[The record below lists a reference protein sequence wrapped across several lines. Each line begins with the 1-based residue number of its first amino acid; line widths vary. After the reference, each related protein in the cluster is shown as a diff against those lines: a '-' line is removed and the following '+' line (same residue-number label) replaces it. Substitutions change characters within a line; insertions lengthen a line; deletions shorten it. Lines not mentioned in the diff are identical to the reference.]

1 MGWQG
6 KILRVDLTAGTAES
20 EPLNMEWARDYLGS
34 RGLGSR
40 YLYEE
45 MNPAAD
51 SLDPENRLIF
61 ATGPL
66 TGTMASTGG
75 RYTVITK
82 GALTNAIACSNS
94 GGYFGAE
101 LKFAGYDM
109 IIVQGKAAHPVY
121 LMINDD
127 KAEILDARDFIWGD
141 TVWDTE
147 EKIKARHQDP
157 QIKIASIGKAGEEL
171 VRYACVVND
180 RDRAAGRS
188 GVGTVMGSK
197 MLKAI
202 AIRGTL
208 GVTPDKPE
216 EFMTAVRAGR
226 EKLDPHPARNRL
238 MNHGTMPMMDTTNAY
253 GSLPTNNCRD
263 VQFDDIA
270 KVNVRAMQTPRKSD
284 RKANLISNKAC
295 FGCSIGCGRVSK
307 MDPSHFSVQGDE
319 KKKKYS
325 GAIGG
330 LEYESGFSLASMVGV
345 NDIEAATYANML
357 CNEHG
362 MDPISF
368 GVTVSAAMELYET
381 GAITMEQTGGIDLK
395 FGNAEAL
402 CKLAEL
408 AGTGEGFG
416 KDIGLGSK
424 RLCEKYGHPEFAM
437 VVKGQEFPGYDTRA
451 MQGMGLA
458 YATSSRGACH
468 MKASPFVDDFT
479 HVRPDGKAT
488 IVKTTQDKSAAVDST
503 GCCAFAGNAWGL
515 DDYAAQ
521 IHGAC
526 EGDWD
531 ETRLMETGERIF
543 NLERLFNLE
552 AGMTKADDTLPQ
564 RMLKEAAKSGA
575 GKGHVTELEKML
587 PEYYELRGWDPDGNV
602 PQQTR
607 QRLNLSSRTG

>member
-6 KILRVDLTAGTAES
+6 KILRVDLSAGTTKS
-20 EPLNMEWARDYLGS
+20 EPLNMTWAKEYLGS
-34 RGLGSR
+34 RGLASR
-40 YLYEE
+40 YLFDE
-45 MNPAAD
+45 MDPTID
-51 SLDPENRLIF
+51 PLDPENRLIF

-75 RYTVITK
+75 RYTVVTK
-82 GALTNAIACSNS
+82 GALTNAITCSNS

-127 KAEILDARDFIWGD
+127 KVEIHDARDFLWGE
-141 TVWDTE
+141 TVWETE
-147 EKIKARHQDP
+147 EKIKTRHQDP
-157 QIKIASIGKAGEEL
+157 LIKIASIGKAGEEL
-171 VRYACVVND
+171 VRYACIVND

-202 AIRGTL
+202 GIRGTQ
-208 GVTPDKPE
+208 GVAPDKPE
-216 EFMTAVRAGR
+216 EFMKAVRMGR
-226 EKLDPHPARNRL
+226 DKLDPHPARKRL
-238 MNHGTMPMMDTTNAY
+238 MSSGTMPMMDATNAY
-253 GSLPTNNCRD
+253 GSLPTRNCQD
-263 VQFDDIA
+263 VQFDGID
-270 KVNVRAMQTPRKSD
+270 KVNVRAMQTKRRSD
-284 RKANLISNKAC
+284 GQANLITNKAC

-307 MDPSHFSVQGDE
+307 MDPSHFSIQDPD
-319 KKKKYS
+319 KKKRYS

-345 NDIEAATYANML
+345 YDIEAATYANML

-381 GAITMEQTGGIDLK
+381 GAITNEQTDGLK
-395 FGNAEAL
+395 VTFGNAEAL
-402 CKLAEL
+402 CKLVEL
-408 AGTGEGFG
+408 TGAGEGFG
-416 KDIGLGSK
+416 KDIGLGAK
-424 RLCEKYGHPEFAM
+424 RLCDKYGHPEFAI

-458 YATSSRGACH
+458 YATSNRGACH
-468 MKASPFVDDFT
+468 MRASPFVDDFT
-479 HVRPDGKAT
+479 HVRPDGKAA
-488 IVKTTQDKSAAVDST
+488 IVKITQDKNAAVDST
-503 GCCAFAGNAWGL
+503 GCCAFAGNAW
-515 DDYAAQ
+515 DIADYAAH

-531 ETRLMETGERIF
+531 EERLMETGERIF
-543 NLERLFNLE
+543 NIERLFNLKS
-552 AGMTKADDTLPQ
+552 GMTKADDTLPH

-575 GKGHVTELEKML
+575 GKGHVTELDKML
-587 PEYYELRGWDPDGNV
+587 PEYYDVRGWDQDGDI

-607 QRLNLSSRTG
+607 QRLNIS

>member
-20 EPLNMEWARDYLGS
+20 EPLNMDWARDYLGS
-34 RGLGSR
+34 RGLASR

-45 MNPAAD
+45 MDPAAD
-51 SLDPENRLIF
+51 ALDPQNRLIF

-75 RYTVITK
+75 RYTVVTK

-101 LKFAGYDM
+101 VKFAGYDM

-141 TVWDTE
+141 TVWVTE
-147 EKIKARHQDP
+147 EKIKTRHQDP

-202 AIRGTL
+202 GIRGTQ
-208 GVTPDKPE
+208 GVTPDKPQD
-216 EFMTAVRAGR
+216 FMTAVKAGR
-226 EKLDPHPARNRL
+226 EKLDPHPARARL
-238 MNHGTMPMMDTTNAY
+238 MSSGTMPMMDTTNAY
-253 GSLPTNNCRD
+253 GSLPTRNCRD
-263 VQFDDIA
+263 VQFDGID
-270 KVNVRAMQTPRKSD
+270 KVNVRSMKTKRRSD
-284 RKANLISNKAC
+284 GNANLISNKAC

-307 MDPSHFSVQGDE
+307 MDPSHFSIQDPD
-319 KKKKYS
+319 KKIRYS

-345 NDIEAATYANML
+345 YDIEAATYANML

-368 GVTVSAAMELYET
+368 GVSVSAAMELFET
-381 GAITMEQTGGIDLK
+381 GAITTEETGGIELK

-408 AGTGEGFG
+408 VGLGEGFG
-416 KDIGLGSK
+416 KDIGLGAK

-437 VVKGQEFPGYDTRA
+437 VVKGQEFPGYDVRA
-451 MQGMGLA
+451 MQGMALA

-468 MKASPFVDDFT
+468 MRASPFVDDFT
-479 HVRPDGKAT
+479 HVRPDGKAA
-488 IVKTTQDKSAAVDST
+488 IVKTSQDKNAAVDSS

-515 DDYAAQ
+515 EDYAAQ

-526 EGDWD
+526 EGNWD
-531 ETRLMETGERIF
+531 ADRLMEIGERIY
-543 NLERLFNLE
+543 NLERMFNLA

-575 GKGHVTELEKML
+575 GKGHVAELDKML

-602 PQQTR
+602 PQQAR
-607 QRLNLSSRTG
+607 QRFNLP

>member
-20 EPLNMEWARDYLGS
+20 EPLNMDWARDYLGS
-34 RGLGSR
+34 RGLASR

-45 MNPAAD
+45 MDPAAD
-51 SLDPENRLIF
+51 SLDPQNRLIF

-75 RYTVITK
+75 RYTVVTK

-101 LKFAGYDM
+101 VKFAGYDM

-141 TVWDTE
+141 TVWVTE
-147 EKIKARHQDP
+147 EKIKTRHQDP

-202 AIRGTL
+202 GIRGTQ
-208 GVTPDKPE
+208 GVMPDKPQD
-216 EFMTAVRAGR
+216 FMAAVKAGR
-226 EKLDPHPARNRL
+226 EKLDPHPARARL
-238 MNHGTMPMMDTTNAY
+238 MSSGTMPMMDTTNAY
-253 GSLPTNNCRD
+253 GSLPTRNCRD
-263 VQFDDIA
+263 VQFDGID
-270 KVNVRAMQTPRKSD
+270 KVNVRSMKTKRRSD
-284 RKANLISNKAC
+284 GNANLISNKAC

-307 MDPSHFSVQGDE
+307 MDPSHFSIQDPD
-319 KKKKYS
+319 KKKRYS

-345 NDIEAATYANML
+345 YDIEAATYANML

-368 GVTVSAAMELYET
+368 GVSVSAAMELFET
-381 GAITMEQTGGIDLK
+381 GAITTEETGGIELK

-402 CKLAEL
+402 CKLVEL
-408 AGTGEGFG
+408 TGLGEGFG
-416 KDIGLGSK
+416 KDIGLGAK

-437 VVKGQEFPGYDTRA
+437 VVKGQEFPGYDVRA
-451 MQGMGLA
+451 MQGMALA

-468 MKASPFVDDFT
+468 MRASPFVDDFT
-479 HVRPDGKAT
+479 HVRPDGKAA
-488 IVKTTQDKSAAVDST
+488 IVKTTQDKNAAVDSS

-515 DDYAAQ
+515 EDYASQ

-531 ETRLMETGERIF
+531 ADRLMEIGERIY
-543 NLERLFNLE
+543 NLERMFNLA

-575 GKGHVTELEKML
+575 GKGHVAELDKML

-602 PQQTR
+602 PQQAR
-607 QRLNLSSRTG
+607 QRFNLP

>member
-20 EPLNMEWARDYLGS
+20 EPLNMEWAQDYLGS

-45 MNPAAD
+45 MDPAVD

-61 ATGPL
+61 STGPL

-75 RYTVITK
+75 RYTVVTK
-82 GALTNAIACSNS
+82 GALTNAIASSNS

-109 IIVQGKAAHPVY
+109 IIVQGKSAHPVY

-127 KAEILDARDFIWGD
+127 KAEIHDARDFIWGE
-141 TVWDTE
+141 TVWVTE
-147 EKIKARHQDP
+147 EKIKTRHQDP

-171 VRYACVVND
+171 VRYACIVND

-202 AIRGTL
+202 AIRGTQ
-208 GVTPDKPE
+208 GVQPNKPA
-216 EFMTAVRAGR
+216 EFMKAVQAGR
-226 EKLDPHPARNRL
+226 EKLDPHPARKRL
-238 MNHGTMPMMDTTNAY
+238 MTSGTMPMMDTTNAY
-253 GSLPTNNCRD
+253 GSLPTRNCRD
-263 VQFDDIA
+263 VQFDGINT
-270 KVNVRAMQTPRKSD
+270 VNVRAMQTKRRSD
-284 RKANLISNKAC
+284 GKANLISNKAC

-307 MDPSHFSVQGDE
+307 MDPSHFSLKDPD
-319 KKKKYS
+319 KKKRYS

-345 NDIEAATYANML
+345 DDIEAATYANML

-368 GVTVSAAMELYET
+368 GVSVSAAMELYET
-381 GAITMEQTGGIDLK
+381 GALTQDQTGGLDLK

-402 CKLAEL
+402 CTLVEL
-408 AGTGEGFG
+408 TGAGQGFG
-416 KDIGLGSK
+416 KDIGLGAK

-437 VVKGQEFPGYDTRA
+437 VVKGQEFPGYDVRA
-451 MQGMGLA
+451 MQGMALA

-468 MKASPFVDDFT
+468 MRASPFVDDFT
-479 HVRPDGKAT
+479 HVRPDGKAA
-488 IVKTTQDKSAAVDST
+488 IVKSTQDKNAAVDSS
-503 GCCAFAGNAWGL
+503 GCCAFAGNAWGIE
-515 DDYAAQ
+515 DYAAQ

-531 ETRLMETGERIF
+531 GDRLMETGERIY
-543 NLERLFNLE
+543 NLERMFNTE
-552 AGMTKADDTLPQ
+552 SGMTKADDTLPQ

-575 GKGHVTELEKML
+575 GKGHVAELDKML
-587 PEYYELRGWDPDGNV
+587 PEYYELRGWDHDGNV
-602 PQQTR
+602 PQQAR
-607 QRLNLSSRTG
+607 QRLRLP

>member
-6 KILRVDLTAGTAES
+6 KILRVDLTAGTAKS
-20 EPLNMEWARDYLGS
+20 EPLNMDWAKEYLGS

-40 YLYEE
+40 YLLDE
-45 MNPAAD
+45 MDPAIDA
-51 SLDPENRLIF
+51 LDPENRLIF

-101 LKFAGYDM
+101 IKFAGYDM

-127 KAEILDARDFIWGD
+127 KTEILDARDFLWGE
-141 TVWDTE
+141 TCWETE
-147 EKIKARHQDP
+147 EKIKTRHQDP
-157 QIKIASIGKAGEEL
+157 LIRIASIGKAGEEL

-202 AIRGTL
+202 AIRGTT
-208 GVTPDKPE
+208 GVQPDKPK
-216 EFMTAVRAGR
+216 EFMAAVQAGR
-226 EKLDPHPARNRL
+226 EKLDPHPARRRL
-238 MNHGTMPMMDTTNAY
+238 ASSGTMPMMDTTNAY
-253 GSLPTNNCRD
+253 GSLPTRNCRD
-263 VQFDDIA
+263 VQFDGIA
-270 KVNVRAMQTPRKSD
+270 DVNVRAMKTVRKSD
-284 RKANLISNKAC
+284 GNANLISNKAC

-307 MDPSHFSVQGDE
+307 MDPSHFSVQGDD

-345 NDIEAATYANML
+345 YDIEAATYANML

-368 GVTVSAAMELYET
+368 GVTVAAAMELFET
-381 GAITMEQTGGIDLK
+381 GAITTEHTGGLDLS
-395 FGNAEAL
+395 FGNAETL
-402 CKLAEL
+402 CRLAEL
-408 AGTGEGFG
+408 VGTAEGFG
-416 KDIGLGSK
+416 IEIGLGSK

-468 MKASPFVDDFT
+468 MRASPFTDDFT
-479 HVRPDGKAT
+479 HVRPDGKAA
-488 IVKTTQDKSAAVDST
+488 IVKTTQDKAAAVDSS

-531 ETRLMETGERIF
+531 EARLMEVGERTYNIERIF
-543 NLERLFNLE
+543 NLE
-552 AGMTKADDTLPQ
+552 AGLTKADDTLPQ
-564 RMLKEAAKSGA
+564 RMLKEVAKSGA
-575 GKGHVTELEKML
+575 GKGHVTELDKML
-587 PEYYELRGWDPDGNV
+587 PEYYELRGWDQDGNV

-607 QRLNLSSRTG
+607 QRLNLT

>member
-6 KILRVDLTAGTAES
+6 KVLRVDLTAGTAEN
-20 EPLNMEWARDYLGS
+20 EPLNMDWARDYLGS
-34 RGLGSR
+34 RGLASR
-40 YLYEE
+40 YLYDE
-45 MNPAAD
+45 MDPAAD
-51 SLDPENRLIF
+51 SLDPQNRLIF

-75 RYTVITK
+75 RYTVVTK

-101 LKFAGYDM
+101 VKFAGYDM
-109 IIVQGKAAHPVY
+109 IIIQGKAAHPVY

-127 KAEILDARDFIWGD
+127 KVEILDARDFIWGE
-141 TVWDTE
+141 TVWVTE
-147 EKIKARHQDP
+147 EKIKTRHQDP

-171 VRYACVVND
+171 VRYACIVND

-202 AIRGTL
+202 AIRGTQ
-208 GVTPDKPE
+208 GVTPDKPQD
-216 EFMTAVRAGR
+216 FMAAVQAGR
-226 EKLDPHPARNRL
+226 EKLDPHPARARL
-238 MNHGTMPMMDTTNAY
+238 MGSGTMPMMDTTNAY
-253 GSLPTNNCRD
+253 GSLPTRNCRD
-263 VQFDDIA
+263 VQFEDID
-270 KVNVRAMQTPRKSD
+270 KVNVRAMKTKRRSD
-284 RKANLISNKAC
+284 GNANLISNKAC

-307 MDPSHFSVQGDE
+307 MDPSHFSIQDPD
-319 KKKKYS
+319 KKKRYG

-368 GVTVSAAMELYET
+368 GVSVSAAMELFET
-381 GAITMEQTGGIDLK
+381 GAITTEHTGGIELN

-402 CKLAEL
+402 CKLVEL
-408 AGTGEGFG
+408 VGLGEGFG
-416 KDIGLGSK
+416 KDIGLGAK
-424 RLCEKYGHPEFAM
+424 RLCEKYGHPEFAI

-458 YATSSRGACH
+458 YATSNRGACH

-479 HVRPDGKAT
+479 HVRPDGKAA
-488 IVKTTQDKSAAVDST
+488 IVKTSQDKSAAVDSS

-526 EGDWD
+526 EGDWN
-531 ETRLMETGERIF
+531 EERLMETGERIF
-543 NLERLFNLE
+543 NLERMFNLK

-575 GKGHVTELEKML
+575 GKGHVTELDKML
-587 PEYYELRGWDPDGNV
+587 PEYYELRGWDPDGNI
-602 PQQTR
+602 PQQAR
-607 QRLNLSSRTG
+607 QRLNLP

>member
-20 EPLNMEWARDYLGS
+20 EPLNMDWAREYLGS

-45 MNPAAD
+45 MDPAAD
-51 SLDPENRLIF
+51 ALDPQNRLIF
-61 ATGPL
+61 STGPL

-75 RYTVITK
+75 RYTVVTK

-101 LKFAGYDM
+101 VKFAGYDM

-147 EKIKARHQDP
+147 QKIKTRHQDP

-171 VRYACVVND
+171 VRYACIVND

-202 AIRGTL
+202 GIRGTQ
-208 GVTPDKPE
+208 GVTPDKPQD
-216 EFMTAVRAGR
+216 FMAAVKAGR
-226 EKLDPHPARNRL
+226 EKLDPHPARARL
-238 MNHGTMPMMDTTNAY
+238 MSSGTMPMMDTTNAY
-253 GSLPTNNCRD
+253 GSLPTRNCRD
-263 VQFDDIA
+263 VQFDGID
-270 KVNVRAMQTPRKSD
+270 KVNVRSMKTKRRSD
-284 RKANLISNKAC
+284 GKANLISNKAC

-307 MDPSHFSVQGDE
+307 MDPSHFSIQDPD
-319 KKKKYS
+319 KNKRYS

-345 NDIEAATYANML
+345 YDIEAATYANML

-368 GVTVSAAMELYET
+368 GVSVSAAMELFET
-381 GAITMEQTGGIDLK
+381 GAITTEETGGIELK

-408 AGTGEGFG
+408 AGLGEGFG
-416 KDIGLGSK
+416 KDIGLGAK

-437 VVKGQEFPGYDTRA
+437 VVKGQEFPGYDVRA
-451 MQGMGLA
+451 MQGMALA

-468 MKASPFVDDFT
+468 MRASPFVDDFT
-479 HVRPDGKAT
+479 HVRPDGKAA
-488 IVKTTQDKSAAVDST
+488 IVKTSQDKNAAVDSS

-515 DDYAAQ
+515 EDYAAQ

-526 EGDWD
+526 EGDWNAD
-531 ETRLMETGERIF
+531 RLMEIGERIY
-543 NLERLFNLE
+543 NLERMFNLA

-575 GKGHVTELEKML
+575 GKGHVAELDKML

-602 PQQTR
+602 PQQAR
-607 QRLNLSSRTG
+607 QRFNLP

>member
-20 EPLNMEWARDYLGS
+20 EPLNMDWARDYLGS
-34 RGLGSR
+34 RGLASR

-45 MNPAAD
+45 MDPAAD
-51 SLDPENRLIF
+51 ALDPQNRLIF

-75 RYTVITK
+75 RYTVVTK

-101 LKFAGYDM
+101 VKFAGYDM
-109 IIVQGKAAHPVY
+109 IIIQGKAAHPVY

-127 KAEILDARDFIWGD
+127 KAEILDARNFIWGD
-141 TVWDTE
+141 TVWVTE
-147 EKIKARHQDP
+147 EKIKTRHQDP

-202 AIRGTL
+202 GIRGTQ
-208 GVTPDKPE
+208 GVTPNKPQD
-216 EFMTAVRAGR
+216 FMTAVKAGR
-226 EKLDPHPARNRL
+226 EKLDPHPARTRL
-238 MNHGTMPMMDTTNAY
+238 MSSGTMPMMDTTNAY
-253 GSLPTNNCRD
+253 GSLPTRNCRD
-263 VQFDDIA
+263 VQFDGID
-270 KVNVRAMQTPRKSD
+270 KVNVRSMKTKRRSD
-284 RKANLISNKAC
+284 GNANLISNKAC

-307 MDPSHFSVQGDE
+307 MDPSHFSIQDPD
-319 KKKKYS
+319 KKKRYS

-345 NDIEAATYANML
+345 YDIEAATYANML

-368 GVTVSAAMELYET
+368 GVSVSAAMELFET
-381 GAITMEQTGGIDLK
+381 GAITTEETGGIELN

-402 CKLAEL
+402 CKVAEL
-408 AGTGEGFG
+408 AGLGEGFG
-416 KDIGLGSK
+416 KDVGLGAK

-437 VVKGQEFPGYDTRA
+437 VVKGQEFPGYDVRA
-451 MQGMGLA
+451 MQGMALA

-468 MKASPFVDDFT
+468 MRASPFVDDFT
-479 HVRPDGKAT
+479 HVRPDGKAA
-488 IVKTTQDKSAAVDST
+488 IVKTTQDKNAAVDSS

-515 DDYAAQ
+515 EDYAAQ

-531 ETRLMETGERIF
+531 ADRLMEVGERIY
-543 NLERLFNLE
+543 NLERMFNLE

-575 GKGHVTELEKML
+575 GKGHVAELDKML

-602 PQQTR
+602 PQQAR
-607 QRLNLSSRTG
+607 QRLNLP

>member
-6 KILRVDLTAGTAES
+6 KVLRVDLTAGTAKS
-20 EPLNMEWARDYLGS
+20 EPLNMEWAREYLGS

-40 YLYEE
+40 YLFEE
-45 MNPAAD
+45 MDPSVD
-51 SLDPENRLIF
+51 PLSPENRLIF

-101 LKFAGYDM
+101 IKFAGYDL
-109 IIVQGKAAHPVY
+109 IIIQGKAAHPVY

-127 KAEILDARDFIWGD
+127 KAEILDARDFLWGG
-141 TVWDTE
+141 TVWETE
-147 EKIKARHQDP
+147 EKIKTRHQDP
-157 QIKIASIGKAGEEL
+157 LIKIASIGKAGEEL

-202 AIRGTL
+202 GIRGTR
-208 GVTPDKPE
+208 GVQPDKPVL
-216 EFMTAVRAGR
+216 FMEAVRMGR
-226 EKLDPHPARNRL
+226 QKLDPHPARKRL
-238 MNHGTMPMMDTTNAY
+238 MNSGTMPMMDTTNAY
-253 GSLPTNNCRD
+253 GSLPTRNCRD
-263 VQFDDIA
+263 VQFDGI
-270 KVNVRAMQTPRKSD
+270 KTVNVKAMQTKRRSD
-284 RKANLISNKAC
+284 GNANLISNKAC

-307 MDPSHFSVQGDE
+307 MDPSHFSIQDPD
-319 KKKKYS
+319 KKKRYS

-345 NDIEAATYANML
+345 DDIEAATYANML

-368 GVTVSAAMELYET
+368 GVSVSAAMELYET
-381 GAITMEQTGGIDLK
+381 GALTIEDTDGLELN

-402 CKLAEL
+402 CKLVEL
-408 AGTGEGFG
+408 TGAGEGFG
-416 KDIGLGSK
+416 KDIGLGAK

-437 VVKGQEFPGYDTRA
+437 VVKGQEFPGYDVRA
-451 MQGMGLA
+451 MQGMALA

-468 MKASPFVDDFT
+468 MRASPFVDDFT
-479 HVRPDGKAT
+479 HVRPDGKAA
-488 IVKTTQDKSAAVDST
+488 IVKTTQDKNAAIDSS

-515 DDYAAQ
+515 EDYAAQ

-531 ETRLMETGERIF
+531 AERLLEVGERIY
-543 NLERLFNLE
+543 NLERMFNLA
-552 AGMTKADDTLPQ
+552 AGMTRADDTLPQ

-575 GKGHVTELEKML
+575 GKGHVAELDKML
-587 PEYYELRGWDPDGNV
+587 PEYYELRGWDPDGNI
-602 PQQTR
+602 PQQSR
-607 QRLNLSSRTG
+607 DRLHLP

>member
-6 KILRVDLTAGTAES
+6 KVLRVDLSAGTAES
-20 EPLNMEWARDYLGS
+20 EPLNMDWAKEFLGS
-34 RGLGSR
+34 RGLASR
-40 YLYEE
+40 YLLEE
-45 MNPAAD
+45 MDPAVD

-75 RYTVITK
+75 RYTVVTK

-127 KAEILDARDFIWGD
+127 KAEILDARDFLWGE
-141 TVWDTE
+141 TVWETE
-147 EKIKARHQDP
+147 EKIKTRHQDP
-157 QIKIASIGKAGEEL
+157 LIKIASIGKAGEEL

-202 AIRGTL
+202 GIRGTL
-208 GVTPDKPE
+208 GVQPDKPA
-216 EFMTAVRAGR
+216 EFMKAVQAGR
-226 EKLDPHPARNRL
+226 EKLDPHPARHRL
-238 MNHGTMPMMDTTNAY
+238 MNHGTMPMMDATNAY
-253 GSLPTNNCRD
+253 GSLPTRNCRD
-263 VQFDDIA
+263 VQFDGIA
-270 KVNVRAMQTPRKSD
+270 TTNVRAMQTKRRSD
-284 RKANLISNKAC
+284 GKANLISNKAC

-307 MDPSHFSVQGDE
+307 MDPSHFSIQDPD
-319 KKKKYS
+319 KKKRYS

-345 NDIEAATYANML
+345 TDIEAATYANML

-381 GAITMEQTGGIDLK
+381 GAITTEDTGGLELN

-402 CKLAEL
+402 CTLAEL
-408 AGTGEGFG
+408 AGAGEGFG

-424 RLCEKYGHPEFAM
+424 RLCEKYGHPEYAM

-458 YATSSRGACH
+458 YATSPRGACH

-479 HVRPDGKAT
+479 HVRPDGKAA
-488 IVKTTQDKSAAVDST
+488 IVVTTQNKSAAVDST

-521 IHGAC
+521 INGAC

-531 ETRLMETGERIF
+531 EDRLMEIGERIF
-543 NLERLFNLE
+543 NVERLFNLA

-564 RMLKEAAKSGA
+564 RMLREAAKSGA
-575 GKGHVTELEKML
+575 GKGHVTELDQML
-587 PEYYELRGWDPDGNV
+587 PEYYELRGWDAEGNI

-607 QRLNLSSRTG
+607 QRLNLK